1 MAFTIYNWSEVSVS
15 LNQGLVSA
23 AIATP
28 SSDTTT
34 LQGAM
39 NLFSY
44 YSLDA
49 VAVINAVDYFVPVVI
64 DLELYDVIMVTG
76 SDASEFLQVSAITK
90 PDDNGNGAS
99 VTTESFTPTGS
110 VGTANLVDLSVTTA
124 KIADLAVTTGKIAA
138 NAVTSAKLDPL
149 VLQYVA
155 VPMTAAQFKA
165 MYATPFVMIAAPG
178 ANKLI
183 VVDRAVMAMTFVS
196 ADYAAGGVV
205 GFQYD
210 STAHGAG
217 AAATNT
223 EAAADFFAAAS
234 TAFQFEGVSGN
245 TVAISP
251 FSTTVNKGLYLSN
264 LTQAF
269 TTGDSTWVVHIWY
282 KIIPTV

>member
-110 VGTANLVDLSVTTA
+110 VGT
-124 KIADLAVTTGKIAA
+124 
-138 NAVTSAKLDPL
+138 
-149 VLQYVA
+149 
-155 VPMTAAQFKA
+155 
-165 MYATPFVMIAAPG
+165 
-178 ANKLI
+178 
-183 VVDRAVMAMTFVS
+183 
-196 ADYAAGGVV
+196 
-205 GFQYD
+205 
-210 STAHGAG
+210 
-217 AAATNT
+217 
-223 EAAADFFAAAS
+223 
-234 TAFQFEGVSGN
+234 
-245 TVAISP
+245 
-251 FSTTVNKGLYLSN
+251 
-264 LTQAF
+264 
-269 TTGDSTWVVHIWY
+269 
-282 KIIPTV
+282 